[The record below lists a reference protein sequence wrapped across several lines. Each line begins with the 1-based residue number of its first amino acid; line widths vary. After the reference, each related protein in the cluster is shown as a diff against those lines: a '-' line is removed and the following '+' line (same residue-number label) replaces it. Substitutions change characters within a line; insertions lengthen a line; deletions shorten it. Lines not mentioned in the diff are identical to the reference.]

1 MNPRFLVLCPLLLV
15 AAGSAAAQPS
25 PPAASAPPSAPE
37 SANARFFCGQSVGVA
52 LAPPAQVPRAYRRFL
67 GVWSDAAWG
76 PNACAALVVESI
88 DRTGTAKI
96 LYVYG
101 PLDASG
107 PRPGGVLRGTGI
119 IRGGALRFQNSD
131 GTQFAF
137 RPEIADLTGRMT
149 TPRGDSFTA
158 IFKKSF

>member
-1 MNPRFLVLCPLLLV
+1 MNPRFLVLCALLLV
-15 AAGSAAAQPS
+15 AASAAAAQPL
-25 PPAASAPPSAPE
+25 PPAAPQP
-37 SANARFFCGQSVGVA
+37 ANARFFCGQSVGVA
-52 LAPPAQVPRAYRRFL
+52 LTPPAQVPRAYRRFL

-96 LYVYG
+96 LYIYG

>member
-1 MNPRFLVLCPLLLV
+1 MIPRALVLCSMLLV
-15 AAGSAAAQPS
+15 AGSAAAQPLPPPAI
-25 PPAASAPPSAPE
+25 PPAAAPE
-37 SANARFFCGQSVGVA
+37 GARVFCEQSVSFT
-52 LAPPAQVPRAYRRFL
+52 LAPRARVPARYRRFL

-76 PNACAALVVESI
+76 PNACAALVVKDI

-101 PLDASG
+101 PLSPDTPG
-107 PRPGGVLRGTGI
+107 PGGILRGTGI
-119 IRGGALRFQNSD
+119 IRAGALRFQNSD
-131 GTQFAF
+131 GTQFVF
-137 RPEIADLTGRMT
+137 RPDVVDLAGSMT